1 MSEGDKYKGGT
12 QVKIV
17 NENQIGSESSIENN
31 SRDEIGEIMRN
42 TNERISKM
50 QLSSNRVK

>member
-1 MSEGDKYKGGT
+1 MSEGDKYKSGT

-17 NENQIGSESSIENN
+17 NENRIGSESSIENN
-31 SRDEIGEIMRN
+31 SRDEIGEIMRS